1 MAVQARHVSH
11 AFRADS
17 AFPDEFTRCA
27 PPAAA
32 TGTVDTTRLRDFPRS
47 DLTTCNHELEPRKRA
62 RVAAAGDGFLVEDLQ
77 RVSLLPPA
85 AVAQGSCTVQQVP
98 VGRAADVASGS
109 SGLLL
114 WRLLYNQGADID
126 AFIRLEVRDCHR
138 SSGTI
143 STCWLVFWKWNG
155 TAL

>member
-32 TGTVDTTRLRDFPRS
+32 TGTVDTTRLRDFSRS

-62 RVAAAGDGFLVEDLQ
+62 RVAAAGDGFLVEDHQ
-77 RVSLLPPA
+77 RVALLPHPA

-98 VGRAADVASGS
+98 AGRAADVASGS
-109 SGLLL
+109 GGRRLL
-114 WRLLYNQGADID
+114 WRLLYNQGPDID
-126 AFIRLEVRDCHR
+126 ALIRLEVR
-138 SSGTI
+138 G
-143 STCWLVFWKWNG
+143 
-155 TAL
+155 